1 MSSVGYLSGS
11 PRISTG
17 TRGKEHGPACHILG
31 TISGFRSAGWQVFP
45 YIVGDRMPLGRV
57 AGVEL
62 PARSAAL
69 KRGGADI
76 FRIGSNYWHGRKAY
90 LDMGEKVDWV
100 YERFGV
106 FQALGMTFQRSG
118 LPWVLET
125 NTPFALENSLES
137 GRRTTCFQ
145 RAARKHELRTYQR
158 CDALIVQTVAL
169 KEIVLDFA
177 QVNHEKVF
185 VVPNAVDMNRFLDPA
200 VVRKFAGPTIGF
212 VGALRRWQA
221 LEYPIRAL
229 GNLSREGIRY
239 NLVIVG
245 AGEKSREWQKLARDL
260 GVLDR
265 IFFAGAIPMDQ
276 IPSWIAGFDL
286 GFSGQAGSVA
296 AKSMYFSPLKLYEY
310 MAAAKPVLA
319 SAHEDS
325 QRLIIPGETGY
336 LFKPDSLPDLERAMR
351 QAWRERD
358 LWSGLGS
365 RARALISSGHTWEIR
380 ISRMIA
386 QLQEF
391 LRARGFHAVG

>member
-1 MSSVGYLSGS
+1 MKSVGYLSGS
-11 PRISTG
+11 PRIST
-17 TRGKEHGPACHILG
+17 RPQAREHGPASHVLG
-31 TISGFRSAGWQVFP
+31 TISGFRSAGWHVFP

-57 AGVEL
+57 AGAEL
-62 PARSAAL
+62 PAGSGAL

-76 FRIGSNYWHGRKAY
+76 FRIGSNHWHGRKAY
-90 LDMGEKVDWV
+90 LDMGKKVDWV

-118 LPWVLET
+118 RPWVLET

-137 GRRTTCFQ
+137 GRRTTWFQ
-145 RAARKHELRTYQR
+145 RAAGRHELRVYQR
-158 CDALIVQTVAL
+158 CDALVVQTAAL

-177 QVNHEKVF
+177 RVNQEKVF
-185 VVPNAVDMNRFLDPA
+185 VVPNAVDMDRFHDPA
-200 VVRKFAGPTIGF
+200 AVRKFAGPTIGF

-229 GNLSREGIRY
+229 GNLSREGVRY

-245 AGEKSREWQKLARDL
+245 AGEKSREWHKLAQDL
-260 GVLDR
+260 GVADR
-265 IFFAGAIPMDQ
+265 VFFAGAVPMDQ
-276 IPSWIAGFDL
+276 IPAWIAGFDL
-286 GFSGQAGSVA
+286 GFSGQVGSVA
-296 AKSMYFSPLKLYEY
+296 GQSMYFSPLKLYEY

-325 QRLIIPGETGY
+325 RRLVIPGETGY
-336 LFKPDSLPDLERAMR
+336 LFEPDSLPDLERAMR

-358 LWSGLGS
+358 SWPALGS
-365 RARALISSGHTWEIR
+365 RARALISSGHTWGIR
-380 ISRMIA
+380 IGRMIA

-391 LRARGFHAVG
+391 LPARGFHAIG

>member
-1 MSSVGYLSGS
+1 MKSVGYLSGS
-11 PRISTG
+11 PRIST
-17 TRGKEHGPACHILG
+17 RSLAQEPGPARHVLG
-31 TISGFRSAGWQVFP
+31 TICGFRSAGWHVFP
-45 YIVGDRMPLGRV
+45 YIVGDRTPLARV
-57 AGVEL
+57 AGSES
-62 PARSAAL
+62 PARSGAF

-90 LDMGEKVDWV
+90 LSMGKKVDWV

-106 FQALGMTFQRSG
+106 FQALGTTFQRSG

-125 NTPFALENSLES
+125 NSPFALENSLES
-137 GRRTTCFQ
+137 GRRTTYFQ
-145 RAARKHELRTYQR
+145 RAAKNHELSVYQR
-158 CDALIVQTVAL
+158 CDALVVQTAAL

-177 QVNHEKVF
+177 KVSPGKVF
-185 VVPNAVDMNRFLDPA
+185 VVPNAVEMNRFLVPA
-200 VVRKFAGPTIGF
+200 AVRKFAGPTIGF

-229 GNLSREGIRY
+229 GDLNREGIRY

-245 AGEKSREWQKLARDL
+245 TGEKNREWQKLAQDL
-260 GVLDR
+260 GVSDQV
-265 IFFAGAIPMDQ
+265 FFAGAIPMDQ
-276 IPSWIAGFDL
+276 IPAWIAGFDL
-286 GFSGQAGSVA
+286 GFNGQVESVA
-296 AKSMYFSPLKLYEY
+296 GQSMYFSPLKLYEY

-325 QRLIIPGETGY
+325 RRLIVPGETGY
-336 LFKPDSLPDLERAMR
+336 LFEPDSLPDLERAMR

-358 LWSGLGS
+358 SWPALGL

-380 ISRMIA
+380 ISGMIT

-391 LRARGFHAVG
+391 LQARGFRAVR